1 MDKKTFLKEAQKFR
15 NTSFYKN
22 QSKVQIVMRKKTT
35 LNHIDINS
43 LNLYREI
50 MGSRYG
56 KI

>member
-1 MDKKTFLKEAQKFR
+1 MDRKTYLKEAQKFR
-15 NTSFYKN
+15 NSGFCKN
-22 QSKVQIVMRKKTT
+22 QSKIQILMQKKTT

-43 LNLYREI
+43 LKLYREI

>member
-1 MDKKTFLKEAQKFR
+1 MDRKTYLKEAEKFR
-15 NTSFYKN
+15 NSGYYKN
-22 QSKVQIVMRKKTT
+22 QSKIQIVMRKKIT

-43 LNLYREI
+43 LNLYREM

>member
-1 MDKKTFLKEAQKFR
+1 MDRKTFLKEAQKFR
-15 NTSFYKN
+15 NSCFYKN
-22 QSKVQIVMRKKTT
+22 QRKVQIVMKKTKT
-35 LNHIDINS
+35 LNHININS

>member
-1 MDKKTFLKEAQKFR
+1 MDRKTFLKEAQKFR
-15 NTSFYKN
+15 NNCFYKN
-22 QSKVQIVMRKKTT
+22 QRKVQIVMKKTKT
-35 LNHIDINS
+35 LNHININS